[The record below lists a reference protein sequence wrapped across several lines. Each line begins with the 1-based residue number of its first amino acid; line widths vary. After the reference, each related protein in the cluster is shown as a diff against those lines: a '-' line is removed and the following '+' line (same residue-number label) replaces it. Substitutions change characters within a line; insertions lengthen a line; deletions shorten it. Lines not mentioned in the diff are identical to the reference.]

1 MPFYFVEIQETLSA
15 VIRCEA
21 ANEQDALRTI
31 RQMYREE
38 QIQLTAEN
46 LTDVDFQILSGDERK
61 INE

>member
-1 MPFYFVEIQETLSA
+1 MPLYFVEIQETLSA

-21 ANEQDALRTI
+21 ANEQDVLRTV

-46 LTDVDFQILSGDERK
+46 LTDVNFQILSGDERK